1 MNKAL
6 AEFYAERRNKKLKAV
21 AFASLALIGMYAIWS
36 IATYDFCPMYYQ
48 IKCF

>member
-1 MNKAL
+1 MNRAL
-6 AEFYAERRNKKLKAV
+6 KEIYTKRRNQKLKIV
-21 AFASLALIGMYAIWS
+21 AFASLAIIGMYAVWS